1 MRTSVTKIS
10 FILLCLAFTLS
21 SFGQTISSFTYSRC
35 LEEHFNDSS
44 RVIKIDQLKGLT
56 EIQLRTYGPCNG
68 NFDAGV
74 ELKGRVLN
82 LKFWTKPTTLTDEDG
97 NEVELL
103 EVAECNCIF
112 LFDYQID
119 ELAIQEFDSIKVNGE
134 TLEQIDAENILTE
147 MLEIKLDTLKE

>member
-1 MRTSVTKIS
+1 M
-10 FILLCLAFTLS
+10 
-21 SFGQTISSFTYSRC
+21 
-35 LEEHFNDSS
+35 
-44 RVIKIDQLKGLT
+44 
-56 EIQLRTYGPCNG
+56 
-68 NFDAGV
+68 
-74 ELKGRVLN
+74 N